1 MFKKLF
7 GKTKKA
13 SSEDQPSEPKAPKP
27 QRGPHHGPHKAT
39 APSPRLLTAE
49 GWKRLMMK
57 KYRKTS

>member
-7 GKTKKA
+7 GKSKKVA
-13 SSEDQPSEPKAPKP
+13 SEDQPPEPKTPKP
-27 QRGPHHGPHKAT
+27 QKAN

-57 KYRKTS
+57 KYRKSS